1 MISKEEW
8 RASRLRRK
16 WKSGRSPKRS
26 GTTAASSKAVTAGM
40 SSTSAASSNGCKR
53 KPQERMRLPEAS
65 MEDDAMRVHTQKG
78 MKDNYMIFAM
88 RAADEQRAAVKAN
101 THRGNAERRDFFMGI
116 VKDAAAAAGVAI
128 GWAFIAAGCAV
139 IQ

>member
-1 MISKEEW
+1 M
-8 RASRLRRK
+8 
-16 WKSGRSPKRS
+16 
-26 GTTAASSKAVTAGM
+26 
-40 SSTSAASSNGCKR
+40 TSAEAIQVVNQMMDDR
-53 KPQERMRLPEAS
+53 EREM
-65 MEDDAMRVHTQKG
+65 M
-78 MKDNYMIFAM
+78 
-88 RAADEQRAAVKAN
+88 AAQTAEN